1 MPATSPTVRA
11 LRAAH
16 LHDAS
21 RAELLQLACDR
32 LRGLGAPYTSV
43 YAYMLTGAELVLEAF
58 AGRETEHNRIPVGQG
73 VCGTAVATGED
84 QNVPDVAAIGNYL
97 ACNLETKSEL
107 VVLIRRGQTTLGQ
120 IDVDSDVP
128 AGFTESHH
136 RAVKEIAD
144 ALAVL
149 L

>member
-1 MPATSPTVRA
+1 MLRTSPIVRA

-32 LRGLGAPYTSV
+32 LRSLGAPYTSV
-43 YAYMLTGAELVLEAF
+43 YAYMLRDGELVLEAF
-58 AGRETEHNRIPVGQG
+58 AGRETEHTRIPVGRG

-97 ACNLETKSEL
+97 ACNLETKAEL

-120 IDVDSDVP
+120 LDIDSDVP
-128 AGFTESHH
+128 AGFMEPHH
-136 RAVKEIAD
+136 RAVREIAD

>member
-1 MPATSPTVRA
+1 MLRTSPIVRA

-43 YAYMLTGAELVLEAF
+43 YAYMLRDGELVLEAF
-58 AGRETEHNRIPVGQG
+58 AGRETEHTRIPVGRG

-107 VVLIRRGQTTLGQ
+107 VVLIRRGHTTLGQ
-120 IDVDSDVP
+120 LDIDSDVP

-136 RAVKEIAD
+136 RAVREVAD